1 MKFKVGF
8 CSLVFAL
15 VVILAGSPA
24 SALDPIPQ
32 QPGFSGYI
40 QPGVGYMSIESNTVA
55 KILSFDLSNQRID
68 SLDDEPD
75 SESTAIFTVPFKLAY
90 TFANG
95 RTQVFLGTEVGDLLS
110 FDTAQQLAVKQDI
123 GSLGVFQAGL
133 LFSGNVKVWRDP
145 YVTDRNR
152 DDTGRQNL
160 GGQLVWDKFLGSN
173 LELEYVYRKVD
184 ITNESSGNS
193 IAELTNVE
201 RDRLDRNGAVH
212 QASIGYLLEF
222 GDHHKLRP
230 QISMNYDDLDG
241 EAMANTGYNLQ
252 LTYLYCPGSRSAW
265 WSTATSGRPTTT
277 SATRSSAKP
286 ARTTSTAPPP
296 RSITPTP
303 GAGPCWAANRRVSS
317 SPAPTGRPTPTSIS
331 TTSRS
336 HSAWS
341 AWHSS
346 GNDPLRPSAP
356 LSVAIPLQPVPADP
370 ALEASFAVHHRQAR
384 ERLFDHRSLHAQ

>member
-1 MKFKVGF
+1 MKFRIGF

-32 QPGFSGYI
+32 KPGFSGYI
-40 QPGVGYMSIESNTVA
+40 QPGVGYLSIESNTVA
-55 KILSFDLSNQRID
+55 KILSFDLSDQRID

-75 SESTAIFTVPFKLAY
+75 SESTVIFTAPFKLAY
-90 TFANG
+90 TFANR
-95 RTQVFLGTEVGDLLS
+95 RTEVFLGTEVGDLLS
-110 FDTAQQLAVKQDI
+110 FDSAQQLAVKQDI

-145 YVTDRNR
+145 YLTGRDR
-152 DDTGRQNL
+152 DDTGRQNV

-193 IAELTNVE
+193 IAELTNAD

-212 QASIGYLLEF
+212 RASIGYLLEF

-230 QISMNYDDLDG
+230 QIGMNYDDLDG

-252 LTYLYCPGSRSAW
+252 LTYLYNLDPVSLVLNGYFGQADYDKRNPVFGKTREDDLYGASASVYYTNPWGWSLLGSQSARFFV
-265 WSTATSGRPTTT
+265 T
-277 SATRSSAKP
+277 
-286 ARTTSTAPPP
+286 
-296 RSITPTP
+296 
-303 GAGPCWAANRRVSS
+303 GAYGGADSN
-317 SPAPTGRPTPTSIS
+317 IDFY
-331 TTSRS
+331 
-336 HSAWS
+336 
-341 AWHSS
+341 
-346 GNDPLRPSAP
+346 NQQ
-356 LSVAIPLQPVPADP
+356 VALGLVGMA
-370 ALEASFAVHHRQAR
+370 FHWK
-384 ERLFDHRSLHAQ
+384 